1 MSPRECLKSQV
12 VMFFEKYFFQTWIS
26 CIKSN
31 CAIFCYTLAGHEVMV
46 TGRIKKLV
54 FGRDRFVAAA
64 HFGIYVHHTDAC
76 SLGRFTLLL

>member
-1 MSPRECLKSQV
+1 
-12 VMFFEKYFFQTWIS
+12 
-26 CIKSN
+26 
-31 CAIFCYTLAGHEVMV
+31 MV

-76 SLGRFTLLL
+76 SLGRFMLLL